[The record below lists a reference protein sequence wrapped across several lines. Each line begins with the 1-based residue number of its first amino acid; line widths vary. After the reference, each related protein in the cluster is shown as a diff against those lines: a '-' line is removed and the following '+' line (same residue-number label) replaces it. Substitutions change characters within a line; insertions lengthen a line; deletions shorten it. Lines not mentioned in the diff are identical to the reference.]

1 MLIIVIKKIELTV
14 LAEIDLGMKQSTV
27 LYIACG

>member
-14 LAEIDLGMKQSTV
+14 LAEIDLRMKQSTV